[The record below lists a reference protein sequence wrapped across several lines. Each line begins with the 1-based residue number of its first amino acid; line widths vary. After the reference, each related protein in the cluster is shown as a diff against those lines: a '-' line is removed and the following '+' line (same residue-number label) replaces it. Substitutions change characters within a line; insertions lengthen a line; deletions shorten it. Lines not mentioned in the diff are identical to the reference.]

1 MPPKTMKTYQ
11 LKITDN
17 KGERNYDFTDDNLS
31 RLLCEHSDYQN
42 DAFVSGKW
50 EKLNIAEQV
59 KGKTVLDIGC
69 NSGRQ
74 MKNCLEAGAKS
85 ATGIDS
91 NWRYLEDCVD
101 NGVGQNL
108 RKAELNDPNALRG
121 LGHFD
126 ITLLLATLH
135 YVEDK
140 AEFIRQVA
148 SLTDEMLVLES
159 PVENGEPDFAPKQ
172 EELEQILNEN
182 FARVEFCGESISP
195 SKLPSR
201 SKRFIWK
208 AYKR

>member
-1 MPPKTMKTYQ
+1 MKTYE
-11 LKITDN
+11 LKIKDQ
-17 KGERNYDFTDDNLS
+17 KGERLYDFTDENLS

-42 DAFVSGKW
+42 DEFVKGKW

-69 NSGRQ
+69 CSGRQ
-74 MKNCLEAGAKS
+74 MLNCLKAGAKS
-85 ATGIDS
+85 VSGVDS

-101 NGVGQNL
+101 NGVGHNL

-159 PVENGEPDFAPKQ
+159 PVENGEPDFAPRQ